1 MIGRITLLSF
11 AMLLGVVDSV
21 EAQKLTLPV
30 GVWGHDG
37 PKGPDCKKPFLKIE
51 EKRIIQRFDEGEG
64 RCVVRNIKPRGK
76 YISVKTKCDWD
87 ESVPVQLR
95 EGADDADDDAARGL
109 RHGRDVVDG
118 AGLRGHGRGVRGGVR
133 DARVDVRA
141 LPHLRA
147 GLPGDGGRVPVDD
160 GRDGLIRGGDR

>member
-51 EKRIIQRFDEGEG
+51 EKRIIQRLDEGEG

-95 EGADDADDDAARGL
+95 EGEDDADDDAFSLKIVSSTKILFNNTDFGLCPHNEGGAR
-109 RHGRDVVDG
+109 
-118 AGLRGHGRGVRGGVR
+118 
-133 DARVDVRA
+133 
-141 LPHLRA
+141 
-147 GLPGDGGRVPVDD
+147 
-160 GRDGLIRGGDR
+160 